1 MGKGVLSVNDF
12 FALYDC
18 LIDSIPEDSPITE
31 TLSGECWTSV
41 QTADHFG
48 MAMTTPGDSAPRML
62 EAAYAGKSLKQLA
75 QAAKSWNLTEAG
87 FGMAA
92 INAAYN
98 TPARVAQLKSFEPFE
113 NYCTHGLDL
122 QGKHIAV
129 VGHLN
134 MPASLYAEAA
144 SIRILERNPR
154 PGDYPD
160 SACDWLIPQCD
171 VVIITASTLVNK
183 TLPHLLD
190 LCCNAYTILA
200 GPSCPMCPEL
210 LDFGIDRIAGL
221 VITDAEGMKEKIRKE
236 IPGPPYPFGNPF
248 LLSKER
254 L

>member
-1 MGKGVLSVNDF
+1 MSNF
-12 FALYDC
+12 FELYDA
-18 LIDSIPEDSPITE
+18 LIGGITSDAAVAD
-31 TLSGECWTSV
+31 TLMGQCWTAV
-41 QTADHFG
+41 ETAEHFG
-48 MAMTTPGDSAPRML
+48 MAMTTPADTAPRML
-62 EAAYAGKSLKQLA
+62 SGNYSGMAMKELA
-75 QAAKSWNLTEAG
+75 HAAKSWNLTEAG

-92 INAAYN
+92 INAYYN
-98 TPARVAQLKSFEPFE
+98 TPKRLDGLNAYEPFDK
-113 NYCTHGLDL
+113 YCTDGVDL
-122 QGKHIAV
+122 LGKHIGV

-134 MPASLYAEAA
+134 MPQSVYEQAA
-144 SIRILERNPR
+144 SVRILERSPR

-190 LCCNAYTILA
+190 LAQNAYTILA

-210 LDFGIDRIAGL
+210 LNFGIDRIAGL
-221 VITDAEGMKEKIRKE
+221 VITDVPGMKDKIRRE
-236 IPGPPYPFGNPF
+236 IFGPPYPMGKPF